1 MFKYLETGVFSCL
14 GLNYSGGPIPI
25 FSCSMVGRKALRAL
39 FHILMGLNGPL
50 MAWQLAVA

>member
-39 FHILMGLNGPL
+39 FHILMGLDGPL
-50 MAWQLAVA
+50 MA